1 MTIEELLKDYRI
13 SQRKTKKQWAK
24 DIISPSFYAKVEKN
38 LNRISTEDLIDLL
51 HSNQISLIDFFGK
64 LNQSDKTLHQQK
76 LEISRMAN
84 EAY

>member
-1 MTIEELLKDYRI
+1 MGKRYNN
-13 SQRKTKKQWAK
+13 
-24 DIISPSFYAKVEKN
+24 PSFYAKVEKN
-38 LNRISTEDLIDLL
+38 LNRISAEDLIDLL

-84 EAY
+84 EAYQISWYV

>member
-38 LNRISTEDLIDLL
+38 LNRISAEDLIDLL